1 MDGSNGLYN
10 TMNMNAVAYA
20 ILLCSLYVTNINGF
34 LIVRNIGDVGVSLF
48 HMRAQRSIPTH
59 QKISASLA
67 NANAASS
74 ETSDMAAPV
83 IHNVYV
89 DYSAA
94 NEYIRA
100 HYNQSQYFEHE
111 GDSLVDHQI
120 YDGRMLQSHYEN
132 EKEMLNDNG
141 LAIIQS
147 PLSTDIRWLEAEDI
161 QQLYLQE
168 LERIVHKLFP
178 TNLINY
184 SFWNP
189 MLRGETLN
197 ISRQESSSV
206 RKCIPTANVASLV
219 HIDTDVGAYESIHE
233 LLDIV
238 EKNKVSRMS
247 SQNNM
252 TVKEVANEIIHNKKR
267 FAIINFW
274 RNIGD
279 TPVSSSPLAIMS
291 TRYNSTNQKHHQ
303 PNAFPNA
310 KPNTEE
316 SKWYVFPNAT
326 KDEVIVFY
334 QYDRNV
340 LQPSDLWHCAISTR
354 SSSGKDET
362 MSPPRKSFDIRAFVV
377 FDESVPNELDR
388 FNSDRTR
395 PVLSFEESGCFC
407 DEQAE
412 DRKQK
417 RTAKRSGA

>member
-1 MDGSNGLYN
+1 
-10 TMNMNAVAYA
+10 MNAVAYV
-20 ILLCSLYVTNINGF
+20 IILCSLYATNINGF
-34 LIVRNIGDVGVSLF
+34 LIVDVGVSLF
-48 HMRAQRSIPTH
+48 HMRAQRFKSTH
-59 QKISASLA
+59 KKISASLA

-74 ETSDMAAPV
+74 LVETHDMDAPV
-83 IHNVYV
+83 IHNVSI

-111 GDSLVDHQI
+111 GDTSVDHQI
-120 YDGRMLQSHYEN
+120 YDGRILQSHYEN
-132 EKEMLNDNG
+132 VKEMLNENA

-147 PLSTDIRWLEAEDI
+147 SLSTDIRWSEAEDI

-184 SFWNP
+184 CFWNP

-206 RKCIPTANVASLV
+206 RKSIPTANVASLV

-238 EKNKVSRMS
+238 EKNKVSTMS

-252 TVKEVANEIIHNKKR
+252 SVKEVANDITHNKKR

-279 TPVSSSPLAIMS
+279 TPVSMSSSPLAIMS
-291 TRYNSTNQKHHQ
+291 TRYDNTQQHHHHQ

-310 KPNTEE
+310 KPNMEE

-377 FDESVPNELDR
+377 LDESVPNELDR
-388 FNSDRTR
+388 YNSDRTR
-395 PVLSFEESGCFC
+395 PILSFEESGCFC
-407 DEQAE
+407 DAQAE

-417 RTAKRSGA
+417 RSGV

>member
-1 MDGSNGLYN
+1 
-10 TMNMNAVAYA
+10 MNAVAYV
-20 ILLCSLYVTNINGF
+20 IILCSLYATNNINGF
-34 LIVRNIGDVGVSLF
+34 LILARNIGDVGVSLF
-48 HMRAQRSIPTH
+48 HMRAQRFKSTH
-59 QKISASLA
+59 KKISASLA

-74 ETSDMAAPV
+74 LVETYGVAAPV
-83 IHNVYV
+83 IHNVSV

-111 GDSLVDHQI
+111 GDTSVDHQI
-120 YDGRMLQSHYEN
+120 YDGRILQSHYEN
-132 EKEMLNDNG
+132 VKEMLNENA

-147 PLSTDIRWLEAEDI
+147 SLSTDIRWSEAEDI
-161 QQLYLQE
+161 QQSYLQE

-184 SFWNP
+184 CFWNP

-206 RKCIPTANVASLV
+206 RKSIPTANVASLV

-238 EKNKVSRMS
+238 EKNKVSTMS
-247 SQNNM
+247 SQNNLS
-252 TVKEVANEIIHNKKR
+252 VKEVANEITHNKKR

-291 TRYNSTNQKHHQ
+291 TRYNNTNQQHHQ

-310 KPNTEE
+310 KPNMEE

-362 MSPPRKSFDIRAFVV
+362 MSPPRKSFDIRAFVLL
-377 FDESVPNELDR
+377 DESVPNELDR

-395 PVLSFEESGCFC
+395 PILSFEESGCFC
-407 DEQAE
+407 DTHAE

-417 RTAKRSGA
+417 RSGV